1 MIRRIITAL
10 LMALVTGSVCWAQ
23 GDFRVSSTTQEN
35 KNYPQVNSEGRV
47 RAGISA
53 PEATSVL
60 LDIGGVKYPMTK
72 DENGFWVGDSDP
84 QDEGFHYYQLSID
97 GASVPDPGSLYFYG
111 ASRWGSGI
119 EIPAKDQDFY
129 ALKDVPHGQ
138 VREQHYYSAATDS
151 MRRVFVYTPPG
162 YDQTTNS
169 YPVLYLQHG
178 MGENET
184 GWSSQGRA
192 NLIMDNLIAEGKAKP
207 FIIVMENGSIG
218 GFGGGGMGARPAA
231 GGAGAGQRPAGMGA
245 GAPPAGFGGQGAG
258 APPAGMGQGAGQR
271 PAGMGAMGAQGA
283 GAPPAGM
290 GQGAGQRPAGMGAPG
305 GQAPAAGGNQP
316 RRGGGGMG
324 GFNMGGVF
332 QQVLLEDL
340 IPFIDA
346 NYRTLSDQPNRAM
359 AGLSMGGM
367 QTRSITLVN
376 LDTFSHIGIFSGG
389 SISPTDITDMDE
401 FKSKVKAVFFSYG
414 GRENGASASAAADA
428 LKAEGINAAYYES
441 PETAHEWQTWRRSL
455 YQFAPML
462 FQDEKP
468 EEFVPSTTTQSGKQ
482 YPQVSS
488 SGRVRA
494 GISAPNAT
502 SVLLDIGG
510 VKYPMTKDE
519 NGFWVGDSEPQ
530 DEGFH
535 YYQLNIDGAS
545 VPDPGSLYFYG
556 ASRWGSG
563 IEVPAKDQD
572 FYAMKNVP
580 HGQVREQ
587 HYYSK
592 ATDSMRRV
600 FVYTP
605 PGYDQDNT
613 KRYPVLYLQHGMGEN
628 ETGWS
633 SQGRANLIMDNLIAE
648 GKAKP
653 FIIVMENGSIGGFG
667 GGGMGARPAGG
678 MGAGAPPSGMGQG
691 AGAPP
696 AGMGQ
701 GAGQRP
707 AGMGAPGGQAP
718 AAGGNQ
724 PRRGGGMGGFSMG
737 GVFEQVLLEDLIP
750 YIDAN
755 YRTLSGQP
763 NRAMAGL
770 SMGGMQTRSITLVN
784 LDTFSH
790 IGIFSGGSISPNDIT
805 DMDEFKSKVKAVF
818 FSYGGRE
825 NGASAS
831 AAADALKAE
840 GINAAYYESPE
851 TAHEWQTWRRSLYQF
866 APMLFQDAAEEEA
879 APAPRRRGNRRNLSV
894 ERAETAAPVVEE
906 VVEPAVE
913 EVVDVEPAVEAP
925 AGFGPGAGGPP
936 EGFAFGAGGPPEGF
950 NFGAGGPPEGFNFG
964 AGGPPEGF
972 NFGAGG
978 PPEGFNFGAGG
989 PPEGF
994 NFGAGGPPEGF
1005 NFGAGGPPPGFGAPV
1020 EAPAEAVVEPEA
1032 APVAEPVAAERPAM
1046 QRRRQADGAAGGAG
1060 APGGFGGAP
1069 AGGAPGGFGGGAPGG
1084 FGGGAP
1090 GGFGGGAPG
1099 GFGGGVALNDDDKP
1113 AFDDPPAGYSDV
1125 RSDVAHGEI
1134 WVLQYN
1140 SEKLS
1145 ARRQVRVYTPPGYTE
1160 DKEYPVLYLLH
1171 GIGGNDLEWMEAC
1184 KANTV
1189 IDNLIA
1195 DGKIEPMVLVF
1206 PNGNASIVVGDSE
1219 EFPGEGAGARQN
1231 MNGQYD
1237 GWDMP
1242 FQNDLFEEIIPLVE
1256 SKFSVKTDSAN
1267 RALAGL
1273 SMGGG
1278 QTLNIGLSNSDK
1290 FAYVGGFSSAPNT
1303 RQFGGMANNVKLIP
1317 DVDAV
1322 KKNLKLMWVA
1332 CGNKDGLLRVSQ
1344 SVHQLLK
1351 DEGIEH
1357 VWHVD
1362 SNAHD
1367 NTEWANNLYLFAQ
1380 HLFK

>member
-1 MIRRIITAL
+1 MIRRTITTL
-10 LMALVTGSVCWAQ
+10 LVALVAGSVCWAQ
-23 GDFRVSSTTQEN
+23 DDFRVSSTTQEN

-72 DENGFWVGDSDP
+72 DERGFWVGDSEP

-119 EIPAKDQDFY
+119 EVPAKDEDFY
-129 ALKDVPHGQ
+129 ALKNIPHGQ
-138 VREQHYYSAATDS
+138 VREQYYYSEATDS
-151 MRRVFVYTPPG
+151 MRRVYVYTPPG

-192 NLIMDNLIAEGKAKP
+192 GLIMDNLIAEGKAKP
-207 FIIVMENGSIG
+207 FIIVMENGSIGGFGGG

-258 APPAGMGQGAGQR
+258 QR
-271 PAGMGAMGAQGA
+271 PAGMGAMGQGA

-316 RRGGGGMG
+316 RRGGGMG

-367 QTRSITLVN
+367 QTRSITLAN

-389 SISPTDITDMDE
+389 SISPNDITDMDE

-414 GRENGASASAAADA
+414 SRENGASASAAADA

-462 FQDEKP
+462 FQEEKP
-468 EEFVPSTTTQSGKQ
+468 EEFVRSSTTQSGKQ

-510 VKYPMTKDE
+510 VRYPLTKDE

-572 FYAMKNVP
+572 FYALKNVP
-580 HGQVREQ
+580 HGQLREE

-592 ATDSMRRV
+592 ASDSVRRI

-613 KRYPVLYLQHGMGEN
+613 KRYPVLYLQHGGGED
-628 ETGWS
+628 ETGWG
-633 SQGRANLIMDNLIAE
+633 SQGHANLIMDNLIAE

-653 FIIVMENGSIGGFG
+653 FIIVMENGSTAG
-667 GGGMGARPAGG
+667 GGRGAGAARPARG
-678 MGAGAPPSGMGQG
+678 G

-696 AGMGQ
+696 AGMGAMGQ
-701 GAGQRP
+701 GAGQRPAGMAAGQGGGQRPAGMGAGAPP

-724 PRRGGGMGGFSMG
+724 PRRAGGMGGFDFASG
-737 GVFEQVLLEDLIP
+737 FQSILLEDLIP
-750 YIDAN
+750 FIDAN
-755 YRTLSGQP
+755 YRTIPDQA

-770 SMGGMQTRSITLVN
+770 SMGGMQTRSITLAN

-790 IGIFSGGSISPNDIT
+790 IGIFSGGSISPNDIS

-818 FSYGGRE
+818 FSYGSRE
-825 NGASAS
+825 GGAANAA
-831 AAADALKAE
+831 AAADALKEA
-840 GINAAYYESPE
+840 GVNAVSYVSPE

-879 APAPRRRGNRRNLSV
+879 APAPRRRSNRRNQV
-894 ERAETAAPVVEE
+894 ETAAPVVEP
-906 VVEPAVE
+906 VVEVAA
-913 EVVDVEPAVEAP
+913 VEPAVEAP

-936 EGFAFGAGGPPEGF
+936 A
-950 NFGAGGPPEGFNFG
+950 
-964 AGGPPEGF
+964 
-972 NFGAGG
+972 
-978 PPEGFNFGAGG
+978 GFNFGAGG

-1005 NFGAGGPPPGFGAPV
+1005 NFGAGGPPPGFGAPA

-1032 APVAEPVAAERPAM
+1032 APVAADRPAM
-1046 QRRRQADGAAGGAG
+1046 QRRPA
-1060 APGGFGGAP
+1060 GGAP
-1069 AGGAPGGFGGGAPGG
+1069 AGGAPAGFGGGAPGG

-1090 GGFGGGAPG
+1090 GGFGGGAPAGFGGGGGAPG
-1099 GFGGGVALNDDDKP
+1099 GFGGGVALNEDDKP

-1125 RSDVAHGEI
+1125 RSDIAHGEI

-1171 GIGGNDLEWMEAC
+1171 GIGGNDLEWIQAC

-1219 EFPGEGAGARQN
+1219 EFPGEGAGARRN
-1231 MNGQYD
+1231 MTGQYD

-1242 FQNDLFEEIIPLVE
+1242 FENDLFEEIIPLVE

-1322 KKNLKLMWVA
+1322 KKNLKLMWLA